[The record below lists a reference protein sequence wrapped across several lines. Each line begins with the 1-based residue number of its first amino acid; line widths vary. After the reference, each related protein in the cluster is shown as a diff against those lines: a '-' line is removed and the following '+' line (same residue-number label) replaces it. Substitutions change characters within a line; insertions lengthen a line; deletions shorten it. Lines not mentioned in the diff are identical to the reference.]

1 MSSQRSFRMNIVL
14 GSGALAAYPQGGG
27 HWSWYLQYPI
37 GLRALGHD
45 VFWLELLPKSRRS
58 NIDDRRIGV
67 FFARMRRLGFGERC
81 AVLLHDRGR
90 PPLVSD
96 ECIYGIG
103 AVSLKE
109 IIRNADMLWNFHCS
123 IRAPLLHEFRWR
135 VLLDVDPGHLQI
147 SALSWDMGID
157 EHDVF
162 FSVGSK
168 INDRDC
174 EIPKL
179 RHNWQPFFPCVY
191 IPFWRVDHPRGQAAI
206 TSVTQWNWGDD
217 LPFNGRTL
225 SSSKRDAY
233 LRFLDL
239 PRRCSANFVL
249 AANIDANDVT
259 GDRELLTEHGWTL
272 VHPHQ
277 CIRTVAQ
284 YQRFIRDSIAEF
296 GCAKS
301 VYTELRT
308 GWLSD
313 RSAAYL
319 ASGRPVLA
327 EDTGFADHL
336 PTGLGLLS
344 FTTLDQAAGAVD
356 ELLRNYSRHQ
366 KAAREL
372 AESYFSTEHV
382 LRKIVDSCG

>member
-1 MSSQRSFRMNIVL
+1 MKIVL
-14 GSGALAAYPQGGG
+14 GSGALAGYPQGGG
-27 HWSWYLQYPI
+27 HWSWYLQYPV

-45 VFWLELLPKSRRS
+45 VFWLELLPRS
-58 NIDDRRIGV
+58 GRPNIDNRRIGI

-81 AVLLHDRGR
+81 AVLLHDRDR
-90 PPLVSD
+90 PPPLVSD

-103 AVSLKE
+103 TASLKS
-109 IIRNADMLWNFHCS
+109 IIRNADVLWNLHCS
-123 IRAPLLHEFRWR
+123 IRAPLLHEFKWKA
-135 VLLDVDPGHLQI
+135 LLDVDPGILQV

-157 EHDVF
+157 EHDVL

-168 INDRDC
+168 IKDRDC
-174 EIPKL
+174 EIPKH
-179 RHNWQPFFPCVY
+179 RDNWRPFFPCVHM
-191 IPFWRVDHPRGQAAI
+191 PFWPVDPPRGQAPI
-206 TSVTQWNWGDD
+206 TSVTQWNWGSD
-217 LPFNGRTL
+217 LSFNGRTL
-225 SSSKRDAY
+225 SGSKRDAY

-239 PRRCSANFVL
+239 PSRCPANFVL
-249 AANIDANDVT
+249 AANIHPNDVT

-301 VYTELRT
+301 VYTALRT
-308 GWLSD
+308 GWFSD

-344 FTTLDQAAGAVD
+344 FRTLDQAAAAVD
-356 ELLRNYSRHQ
+356 ELLRNYPRHQ
-366 KAAREL
+366 KAAREI
-372 AESYFSTEHV
+372 AESYLSTEHV
-382 LRKIVDSCG
+382 LAKMVDYCAGA

>member
-1 MSSQRSFRMNIVL
+1 MKIVL
-14 GSGALAAYPQGGG
+14 GSSRLAAYLQGGG
-27 HWSWYLQYPI
+27 HWSWYVQYLL

-45 VFWLELLPKSRRS
+45 TFFLELLPKSHRPD
-58 NIDDRRIGV
+58 IDDRCISV

-103 AVSLKE
+103 TVSLKE
-109 IIRNADMLWNFHCS
+109 IIRDADVLWNFHGS
-123 IRAPLLHEFRWR
+123 IPAPLLHDFKWKA
-135 VLLDVDPGHLQI
+135 LLDVDPGLLQV
-147 SALSWDMGID
+147 SEALGWNGGIY
-157 EHDVF
+157 EHDVLF
-162 FSVGSK
+162 TVGSK

-179 RHNWQPFFPCVY
+179 RDNWQPVFPCVHL
-191 IPFWRVDHPRGQAAI
+191 PFWRVDPPRGQASI

-239 PRRCSANFVL
+239 PKRCSTSFVL
-249 AANIDANDVT
+249 AANIPPNDVT
-259 GDRELLTEHGWTL
+259 GDRELLSEHRWTL

-277 CIRTVAQ
+277 CIRTVAE

-301 VYTELRT
+301 VYTALRT
-308 GWLSD
+308 GWFSD

-319 ASGRPVLA
+319 ASGRPVIV
-327 EDTGFADHL
+327 EDTGLGDHL
-336 PTGLGLLS
+336 PTGIGLLT
-344 FTTLDQAAGAVD
+344 FTTFDQAAGAVD
-356 ELLRNYSRHQ
+356 ELLRNYPRHQ
-366 KAAREL
+366 KAAREI
-372 AESYFSTEHV
+372 AESYLSTEHV
-382 LRKIVDSCG
+382 LAKMVDYCGAA